1 MTSAIRC
8 LGRAGLRVQTERVEL
23 GFGFD
28 LLGPERRQRNPEK
41 ADAARDREKRFEQG
55 VADLPEL
62 IAAADRV
69 VTGAASGDLPEVRE
83 LDFERDGAPA
93 NAGALAVAPDLV
105 RDLVERLARGL
116 VGVRSAGKVF
126 SAPTDLRMRLATTG
140 RSSMPCEAQ

>member
-1 MTSAIRC
+1 VSRPGWASRSD
-8 LGRAGLRVQTERVEL
+8 REVEL

-69 VTGAASGDLPEVRE
+69 VTGAASGDLPKFANLTLSVTVRPRTPE
-83 LDFERDGAPA
+83 P
-93 NAGALAVAPDLV
+93 
-105 RDLVERLARGL
+105 
-116 VGVRSAGKVF
+116 S
-126 SAPTDLRMRLATTG
+126 
-140 RSSMPCEAQ
+140 Q